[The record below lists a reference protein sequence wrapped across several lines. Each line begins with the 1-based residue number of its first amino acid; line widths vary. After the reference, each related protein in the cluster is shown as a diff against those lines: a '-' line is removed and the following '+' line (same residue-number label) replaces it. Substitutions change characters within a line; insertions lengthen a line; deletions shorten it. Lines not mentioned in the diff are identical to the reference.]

1 VPWRLLVGAGTLSPP
16 GTEVA
21 HELAG
26 LAGMARA
33 RADQVRRAAARV
45 AEPLARLLTGPT
57 PAAGDLSAA
66 FATTGLP
73 ADIPVRVVLARP
85 QSATRPWW

>member
-21 HELAG
+21 HE

-73 ADIPVRVVLARP
+73 ADIPVRVVLARTP
-85 QSATRPWW
+85 GATRPWW